1 MVMGVGMAM
10 LEATEYDQRSG
21 GPINS
26 SLADYL
32 VAVNAD
38 CPQIDVTF
46 LDFPDYNLI
55 RSPPVALA
63 KLGLSVW
70 LRRSRTQ
77 SIMQPAFGLGNCR
90 CVLKILSF
98 RLRIS
103 APKFK

>member
-77 SIMQPAFGLGNCR
+77 SIMQPAIRVRKLP
-90 CVLKILSF
+90 V
-98 RLRIS
+98 RIEDLIVPI
-103 APKFK
+103 ANIGT